1 VTFVPADG
9 ECLPIAVNPGL
20 HSRDKGQRPP
30 VVVTELAHFEDVV
43 GASLDA
49 ILFGLASRAVD
60 RWREEAC
67 RLLALF
73 F

>member
-1 VTFVPADG
+1 MTFIGSDG
-9 ECLPIAVNPGL
+9 ECLTIAVNPGL
-20 HSRDKGQRPP
+20 HSRDKGQRPL
-30 VVVTELAHFEDVV
+30 VVVTELAHFEDGV

-49 ILFGLASRAVD
+49 ILFGFASRAVD
-60 RWREEAC
+60 RWHEEAC